1 MRTLITRAQ
10 QNNKIRAMICARLY
24 NQLVQNYGR
33 LERLFWSEE
42 KSLTL
47 SHFILIMLSAQVVET
62 SIRNSYHSHHLIT
75 NSPSRYQDYTNT
87 GDQTSLTYD
96 VNSQT
101 DSNRLQDY
109 YFGFHVRNA

>member
-1 MRTLITRAQ
+1 MRPLITHAQ

-47 SHFILIMLSAQVVET
+47 SHFILIMLSAQVV
-62 SIRNSYHSHHLIT
+62 
-75 NSPSRYQDYTNT
+75 
-87 GDQTSLTYD
+87 
-96 VNSQT
+96 
-101 DSNRLQDY
+101 
-109 YFGFHVRNA
+109 